1 MKRQNEVRNDCVKR
15 IVTVQDISCI
25 GRCSLTVAL
34 PVISAMGVEACP
46 LPTALLSSHTL
57 YPEPYIRDL
66 TDSLSG
72 IAEHWR
78 RIGARFDGI
87 YTGYLGSIRQLDMIS
102 DFIDGFRGDGFVFI
116 DPVMGDHGR
125 LYAGFTPEYVSRMAK
140 FCGKADVI
148 VPNLTEAC
156 LMLGRDYIGEG
167 YSAGELK
174 EILRGLTGL
183 GVPKAI
189 VTGVSMEPGR
199 LGAAAFDS
207 GSGEY
212 FLCMGDRVEGSF
224 HGTGDIFA
232 SVCVGSLA
240 NGGSLGEAV
249 ERAVSFTCE
258 SIKFTKNDPSDRRSG
273 VNFEKALPILTK

>member
-1 MKRQNEVRNDCVKR
+1 MKK
-15 IVTVQDISCI
+15 IVTVQDISCV

-34 PVISAMGVEACP
+34 PILSAMGVEACP

-57 YPEPYIRDL
+57 YPEPYFLDL
-66 TDSLSG
+66 TDSLTG
-72 IAEHWR
+72 IAAHWR
-78 RIGARFDGI
+78 KIGARFDGV
-87 YTGYLGSIRQLDMIS
+87 YTGYLGSLRQLDIIS
-102 DFIDGFRGDGFVFI
+102 DFIDEFRGDGFVFI

-140 FCGKADVI
+140 FCGKGDVI

-156 LMLGRDYIGEG
+156 LMLNREYIGDE
-167 YSAGELK
+167 YSVDDLK
-174 EILRGLTGL
+174 QILCDLTGL
-183 GVPKAI
+183 GASKAI
-189 VTGVSMEPGR
+189 LTGVSMEPGL
-199 LGAAAFDS
+199 LGAAAYDS
-207 GSGEY
+207 VSGEY
-212 FLCMGDRVEGSF
+212 YLCMGDRVEGSF

-273 VNFEKALPILTK
+273 VNFEKVLPILTK